1 MNNPAQAVTD
11 GLSNTFMMGEGGQ
24 GSKWLVTNVRN
35 GPVVTVGGTTFQA
48 EWAWIVG
55 EPNADV
61 FQLLIPKPF
70 YVGGPFGCTIMPLNQ
85 YPVMQTLVRFGS
97 ANGSGVT
104 LSMNANACN
113 SNATATNQG
122 GHLMSGFRSSHTAGA
137 NFLMADGSV
146 RFIQNGIDCA
156 NGGGGYF
163 AGGSIGNPTPTL
175 ALTLT
180 GYPNWQQNTGIPAN
194 PPLVGVYQ
202 ALSTRAGG
210 EPVSPP

>member
-1 MNNPAQAVTD
+1 
-11 GLSNTFMMGEGGQ
+11 
-24 GSKWLVTNVRN
+24 
-35 GPVVTVGGTTFQA
+35 
-48 EWAWIVG
+48 
-55 EPNADV
+55 
-61 FQLLIPKPF
+61 
-70 YVGGPFGCTIMPLNQ
+70 MPLNQ
-85 YPVMQTLVRFGS
+85 YPVLQTLVHLGGTT
-97 ANGSGVT
+97 GSGVV

-113 SNATATNQG
+113 SSVTATG
-122 GHLMSGFRSSHTAGA
+122 PSGHMMSGFRSSHTAGA

-163 AGGSIGNPTPTL
+163 AGGSPGIPTPSL